1 MWESGHLKELVHEAK
16 RCDRQLKSRH
26 VKMTSEHVERVFS
39 RLMMLGRVRAAMR
52 FLMANGDGGVLDP
65 NSEAQG
71 KDGPLGKTVFEV
83 MQEKHPA
90 QRTPDRTAFIPCDNL
105 PLLEHVDVTS
115 AHIEM
120 VARSLRGGAGPSGTD
135 ADQWKAFLLRHG
147 KASERLREAVAAST
161 RLHANQVVPWDDIRA
176 LLARRGIALDK
187 QPGVRPIGIG
197 EVRQRLEAKAMALAT
212 RVDVEIEC
220 GADQLCSGAKAGIE
234 AAVHAMKDTFELDET
249 EAILMVDASN
259 AFNAVSRPAML
270 WNCRVLWPRC
280 SRFLFNSYRGYAV
293 IVLRDPSRSTT
304 KILVSREG
312 TTQGCPLAMLA
323 YAIAILPLIR
333 ELKNPTLHTQNWF
346 ADDSACS
353 GLLIYIRSWFDRLL
367 TEGPAYGYFAEPL
380 KSTLV
385 VKEEH
390 MEKAREM
397 FADLDVDIALAS
409 RFLGGCIGNQKGIE
423 EYVMDKVDDWVRTVS
438 RLAEVAKSYPQSAH
452 SAFTHSVSS
461 QWTYLQRVM
470 DGDGEEYAPLQTTI
484 HQLFTPSLLGR
495 EVLGDEHTLF
505 SLPAKLGGLAICDPT
520 STGSSAYTTSR
531 AATEVL
537 QTAIKTGDAV
547 CMADHEQHCSSVLR
561 DARAQRTQR
570 EKASLSSL
578 LAEMPHDKRRTLK
591 RITDGEASG
600 WLTVLP
606 LASEGF
612 DLSGTQFRDQLAL
625 RYNHTP
631 ASFPK
636 SCDGCGEQFSVQHAL
651 DCKKGG
657 LVKQGHN
664 DVRDSDVSLAEAA
677 WGGVVVEPVL
687 VPENDRTTHPAL
699 QADWSVRGVWEGN
712 RVAFFD
718 NRIVDADAPSYR
730 TANLSW
736 EAIARRA
743 ACEKKRKYAL
753 VAEELRGSITPL
765 VCSTDC
771 VVHVEYA
778 AFQRR
783 LASRLAVK
791 WDRPYSRV
799 MSWVRLKSQFAIIR
813 AVDLRLRG
821 RRRRLFGLSV
831 ADGLGPVV

>member
-1 MWESGHLKELVHEAK
+1 
-16 RCDRQLKSRH
+16 
-26 VKMTSEHVERVFS
+26 
-39 RLMMLGRVRAAMR
+39 
-52 FLMANGDGGVLDP
+52 
-65 NSEAQG
+65 
-71 KDGPLGKTVFEV
+71 
-83 MQEKHPA
+83 
-90 QRTPDRTAFIPCDNL
+90 
-105 PLLEHVDVTS
+105 
-115 AHIEM
+115 
-120 VARSLRGGAGPSGTD
+120 
-135 ADQWKAFLLRHG
+135 
-147 KASERLREAVAAST
+147 
-161 RLHANQVVPWDDIRA
+161 
-176 LLARRGIALDK
+176 
-187 QPGVRPIGIG
+187 
-197 EVRQRLEAKAMALAT
+197 
-212 RVDVEIEC
+212 
-220 GADQLCSGAKAGIE
+220 
-234 AAVHAMKDTFELDET
+234 
-249 EAILMVDASN
+249 
-259 AFNAVSRPAML
+259 
-270 WNCRVLWPRC
+270 
-280 SRFLFNSYRGYAV
+280 
-293 IVLRDPSRSTT
+293 
-304 KILVSREG
+304 
-312 TTQGCPLAMLA
+312 
-323 YAIAILPLIR
+323 
-333 ELKNPTLHTQNWF
+333 
-346 ADDSACS
+346 
-353 GLLIYIRSWFDRLL
+353 
-367 TEGPAYGYFAEPL
+367 
-380 KSTLV
+380 
-385 VKEEH
+385 
-390 MEKAREM
+390 
-397 FADLDVDIALAS
+397 
-409 RFLGGCIGNQKGIE
+409 
-423 EYVMDKVDDWVRTVS
+423 
-438 RLAEVAKSYPQSAH
+438 
-452 SAFTHSVSS
+452 
-461 QWTYLQRVM
+461 M
-470 DGDGEEYAPLQTTI
+470 DGDGEEYEPLQTTI

-561 DARAQRTQR
+561 DARAHRTQR
-570 EKASLSSL
+570 EKTLLSSL

-612 DLSGTQFRDQLAL
+612 DLSGMQFRDQLAL

-636 SCDGCGEQFSVQHAL
+636 SCDGCGERFSVQHAL
-651 DCKKGG
+651 DCKNGG

-831 ADGLGPVV
+831 ADGLGPVSGVNNV